1 MSNGNV
7 PGLGRAEIVRRVT
20 EIWRDVLGAQP
31 GQDEATFFELSG
43 QSIAAVRITA
53 RVEDEV
59 DVQVDIG
66 ELFED
71 PDLPTFVALV
81 LAKAQPE
88 EDQDELAA

>member
-1 MSNGNV
+1 MTFGSA
-7 PGLGRAEIVRRVT
+7 PGLDRDEIVRRVT

-59 DVQVDIG
+59 DVEIDIG

-81 LAKAQPE
+81 LAKAE
-88 EDQDELAA
+88 LDDQAA